1 MREEAS
7 ITENPSTAMGS
18 AAEVSAGKG
27 AATEMPI
34 SWLSS
39 LPEELK
45 SSPSLGKFKDVTS
58 LASSYLEAEKSLSQ
72 KVSLPK
78 AESSD
83 EEWYKFYQ
91 KLGMPEDK
99 KYTDQRKAE
108 DEEYLSKYEDMF
120 YRSGLTHRQGSKL
133 LEHLYNFSQDL
144 QKQQDE
150 GFKQTR
156 HANIE
161 WLKSNYG
168 DSFDHKITIMQAA
181 LSKFGTK
188 ELASL
193 IEESHYSPALVDL
206 LVKVGEVLKS
216 DSLVTGSEPAVVA
229 NSDTALKEIK
239 KLEADSEFMAKLSG
253 KNNTGHDEAVKKME
267 ELYRLAYNNGK

>member
-1 MREEAS
+1 MNMREEAN
-7 ITENPSTAMGS
+7 IIENPSTAMGS
-18 AAEVSAGKG
+18 TTEISSGTG
-27 AATEMPI
+27 DATKMPI

-58 LASSYLEAEKSLSQ
+58 LASSYLEAEKSLNQ

-144 QKQQDE
+144 
-150 GFKQTR
+150 
-156 HANIE
+156 
-161 WLKSNYG
+161 
-168 DSFDHKITIMQAA
+168 
-181 LSKFGTK
+181 
-188 ELASL
+188 
-193 IEESHYSPALVDL
+193 
-206 LVKVGEVLKS
+206 
-216 DSLVTGSEPAVVA
+216 
-229 NSDTALKEIK
+229 
-239 KLEADSEFMAKLSG
+239 
-253 KNNTGHDEAVKKME
+253 
-267 ELYRLAYNNGK
+267 